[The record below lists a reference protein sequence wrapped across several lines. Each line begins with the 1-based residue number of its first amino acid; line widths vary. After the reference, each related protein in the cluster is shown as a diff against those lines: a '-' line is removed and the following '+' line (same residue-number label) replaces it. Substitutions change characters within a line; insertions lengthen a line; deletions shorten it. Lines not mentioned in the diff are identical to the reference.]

1 MKFAMKV
8 GIFLVLVITLAGE
21 GMAAQKDIVD
31 TAAANANL
39 SQLVDL
45 VKEAGLVDTLKGPG
59 PFTVFAPN
67 NDAFFNIPK
76 EDLKALMENTT
87 DLKKVLTYH
96 VVAGKLM
103 AKDLKNGMQLK
114 TLQGENLTVKVG
126 PEGVMIAGAK
136 VIEPDINASNGV
148 IHIINAVLM
157 PT

>member
-1 MKFAMKV
+1 MKFAMKTV
-8 GIFLVLVITLAGE
+8 MFLALAITLIGM

-31 TAAANANL
+31 MAAANTNL

-76 EDLKALMENTT
+76 QDLKALMENTT

-96 VVAGKLM
+96 VVPGKLM
-103 AKDLKNGMQLK
+103 AKDLKNDMELK
-114 TLQGENLTVKVG
+114 TVEGENLTVKVG
-126 PEGVMIAGAK
+126 PEGVMISGAK
-136 VIEPDINASNGV
+136 VIVPDINASNGV
-148 IHIINAVLM
+148 IHIINTVLM
-157 PT
+157 PA

>member
-1 MKFAMKV
+1 
-8 GIFLVLVITLAGE
+8 
-21 GMAAQKDIVD
+21 
-31 TAAANANL
+31 
-39 SQLVDL
+39 
-45 VKEAGLVDTLKGPG
+45 
-59 PFTVFAPN
+59 
-67 NDAFFNIPK
+67 
-76 EDLKALMENTT
+76 MENTT

-136 VIEPDINASNGV
+136 IIEPNINASNGV